1 VSLARLP
8 VPQSLPWRRPRHEV
22 LLLVLVAAATLFVVT
37 ETDTQDASRVCLA
50 KALVAGRLYADACL
64 RGQDDRSLYGGHFYS
79 NKAPG
84 MSLLEIAPVEAVGLP
99 AAPSRWNSSG
109 DLRLWFVRLVASGL
123 PFLLAVF
130 LVGRVSEGLAPG
142 FGGAAMVTFAL
153 GTQMAPFAAAGFS
166 HPLTAALGFLA
177 FVLASR
183 KRPVLAG
190 LAAGFAVTTEY
201 DAAATFVL
209 LLLYAALRGWRPP
222 LLYLAGAVPGLAVL
236 GAYDWAAFGA
246 PWHDANRYTYQ
257 TVSAQIN
264 SGVLGIHLPTLH
276 DTGIVFLGDR
286 GLLVASPVVVAA
298 AAGLVLV
305 WRQGLRAEALLCAA
319 VVAAF
324 TIANSG
330 YFAPLGGASP
340 GPRYLVPMLPFL
352 ALGLGPAFARWRVVT
367 SVLAAVSIAATAVLT
382 LSWIGFNHYRQTVW
396 GEALRVL
403 RDGGGARVLTFLPGF
418 VPTWNTNKLI
428 GAAIVL
434 TLTAAAFVVGVLGAG
449 RYDRPVPE

>member
-1 VSLARLP
+1 VSLHLPEPRL
-8 VPQSLPWRRPRHEV
+8 LPWRRPRHEV
-22 LLLVLVAAATLFVVT
+22 LLLALLAAATLFVVT
-37 ETDTQDASRVCLA
+37 ETNTQDASRVCLA
-50 KALVAGRLYADACL
+50 KALVAGHLSADACL
-64 RGQDDRSLYGGHFYS
+64 RGQNDRSLYNGHFYS

-84 MSLLEIAPVEAVGLP
+84 MSLLEIPPVEAARLS
-99 AAPSRWNSSG
+99 AAPWRWNSSG

-123 PFLLAVF
+123 PFLLAAF
-130 LVGRVSEGLAPG
+130 LVGRVSEGLARG
-142 FGGAAMVTFAL
+142 FGGAAMVTFGL

-183 KRPVLAG
+183 RRPVLAG
-190 LAAGFAVTTEY
+190 LAAGFAVTAEY

-209 LLLYAALRGWRPP
+209 VLLYAALRGWRAPA
-222 LLYLAGAVPGLAVL
+222 LYLAGAVPGLAVL

-264 SGVLGIHLPTLH
+264 SGVLGIHMPTLH
-276 DTGIVFLGDR
+276 GTGIVFLGDR

-305 WRQGLRAEALLCAA
+305 WRRGLRAEALLCAA
-319 VVAAF
+319 VVAAY
-324 TIANSG
+324 TLANMG
-330 YFAPLGGASP
+330 YFAPLGGVSP

-352 ALGLGPAFARWRVVT
+352 AVGLGPAFARWRVVT
-367 SVLAAVSIAATAVLT
+367 TVLAAISVAATFVLT
-382 LSWIGFNHYRQTVW
+382 LSWVGLSHYRETVW
-396 GEALRVL
+396 GEAVRVL
-403 RDGGGARVLTFLPGF
+403 RDGGAARVLDFLPAF
-418 VPTWNTNKLI
+418 VPTWGANRLI

-434 TLTAAAFVVGVLGAG
+434 AFTAAAFALGVLGAG
-449 RYDRPVPE
+449 RYDRAVPE